1 MTRLRAS
8 GALFLVS
15 VVVALVLGLMPLP
28 GWLTPFKPFWLALV
42 LSYWLLEDPARV
54 GLGVAFLAGV
64 AADLIFGTLI
74 GEHALRLVVLAF
86 IIQRFRARLRFFP
99 IWQQSLAV
107 GGLLVNDR
115 IVASAIRVFLGDG
128 VPPLTFWLSPLSGLL
143 IWPWLFL
150 VLDIARMR
158 GRQNP

>member
-8 GALFLVS
+8 GALFLLS

-28 GWLTPFKPFWLALV
+28 GWLAPLKPFWLALV

-54 GLGVAFLAGV
+54 GLGVAFLAGL

-128 VPPLTFWLSPLSGLL
+128 APPLTFWLSPLSGLL

>member
-1 MTRLRAS
+1 MTRPRAS
-8 GALFLVS
+8 GVLFLLS

-28 GWLTPFKPFWLALV
+28 GWLTPLKPFWLALV

-54 GLGVAFLAGV
+54 GLGMAFLAGLS
-64 AADLIFGTLI
+64 ADLVFGTLI

-115 IVASAIRVFLGDG
+115 IVAGAIRVFLGDG
-128 VPPLTFWLSPLSGLL
+128 APPLTFWLSPLSGLL

-158 GRQNP
+158 GRQNS